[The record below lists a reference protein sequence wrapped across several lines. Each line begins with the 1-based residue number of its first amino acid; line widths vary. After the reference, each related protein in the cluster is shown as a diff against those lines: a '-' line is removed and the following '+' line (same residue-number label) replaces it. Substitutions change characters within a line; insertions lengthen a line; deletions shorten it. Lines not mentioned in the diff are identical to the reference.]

1 MGQDPNSSRWR
12 GVHGGEIDHLYV
24 GAYVVDQ
31 STGARGQIEA
41 IYEDN
46 WVQLRY
52 EDGRS
57 VRVRVLPGDPAAARA
72 KYGSS

>member
-31 STGARGQIEA
+31 STGACGQIEA

-72 KYGSS
+72 KYGSP